1 MQKKTNLAMYLV
13 FIHLLLSEDVFVLL
27 NEMLLLLLL
36 LLLHGQLLPV
46 LLREGHHVELSCEL
60 VQSRSRHI
68 LRVDEVIATL
78 QYIS

>member
-1 MQKKTNLAMYLV
+1 MYLV

-36 LLLHGQLLPV
+36 LYGQLLPV